1 MITKRE
7 KNINIVNPFKLEHI
21 EMGDGL
27 HYGVEYKGTG
37 KDFGREYY
45 RYDLIDVPITDPLQK
60 TQLAEMRI
68 YKEIHDYSM
77 SLDDKDVHKDGY
89 INMSIEDV
97 KRKGKSM
104 QKILVSTFKNMDRV
118 LQIIHD
124 NYLTAA
130 FGPSPIGPKKRNPT
144 ITRIP

>member
-7 KNINIVNPFKLEHI
+7 KNINIVNPFKLEHT

-27 HYGVEYKGTG
+27 HYGVEYRGTG
-37 KDFGREYY
+37 KDFGSEYY
-45 RYDLIDVPITDPLQK
+45 RYDLIDIPITDPLQK
-60 TQLAEMRI
+60 IQLAEMRI
-68 YKEIHDYSM
+68 YKEIHNHISNEC
-77 SLDDKDVHKDGY
+77 GY
-89 INMSIEDV
+89 INMSIEDA

-130 FGPSPIGPKKRNPT
+130 FGPKN
-144 ITRIP
+144 

>member
-7 KNINIVNPFKLEHI
+7 KNINIVNPFKLEHT

-45 RYDLIDVPITDPLQK
+45 RYDLIDVPITNPLQK

-68 YKEIHDYSM
+68 YKEIHNHISNE
-77 SLDDKDVHKDGY
+77 DGY
-89 INMSIEDV
+89 INMSIEDA

-104 QKILVSTFKNMDRV
+104 QKILVSTFKNIDRV

-130 FGPSPIGPKKRNPT
+130 FGPSPIGPKN
-144 ITRIP
+144 

>member
-45 RYDLIDVPITDPLQK
+45 RYDLIDVPITNPLQK

-68 YKEIHDYSM
+68 YKEIHNHISNE
-77 SLDDKDVHKDGY
+77 DGY
-89 INMSIEDV
+89 INMSIEDA

-104 QKILVSTFKNMDRV
+104 QKILVSTFKNMDRL

>member
-68 YKEIHDYSM
+68 YKEIHNHISNE
-77 SLDDKDVHKDGY
+77 DGY
-89 INMSIEDV
+89 INMSIEDA

-130 FGPSPIGPKKRNPT
+130 FGPNPIGPKKRNPT

>member
-7 KNINIVNPFKLEHI
+7 KNINIVNPFKLEHT

-45 RYDLIDVPITDPLQK
+45 RYDLIDVPITNPLQK

-68 YKEIHDYSM
+68 YKEIHNHISNE
-77 SLDDKDVHKDGY
+77 DGY
-89 INMSIEDV
+89 INMSIEDA

-104 QKILVSTFKNMDRV
+104 QKILVSTFKNIDRV